1 MWDFLQKALEFLKEF
16 AQGMQ
21 YHKKCHQATC
31 LWHMFSGKTVRKY
44 IDKKHVSEEKQT
56 AEV

>member
-1 MWDFLQKALEFLKEF
+1 
-16 AQGMQ
+16 
-21 YHKKCHQATC
+21 
-31 LWHMFSGKTVRKY
+31 MFSGKTVRKY